1 MHTVPAWRSEIPD
14 LRCHAS
20 AVHDPDVPS
29 SISARATARCLV
41 GVVQLLVGRF
51 GTDEMRRACAAL
63 ACDATAMTTKL
74 VELPRG
80 ATGAVDESIL
90 ILGSIARGILPL
102 AGVANLRSALSF
114 WASERDAAVMQRVA
128 AGVAA

>member
-1 MHTVPAWRSEIPD
+1 MHTVPAWRSAIPD

-29 SISARATARCLV
+29 SISARAAARCLV
-41 GVVQLLVGRF
+41 GVVQLLVNRYGA
-51 GTDEMRRACAAL
+51 DEMRRACAEL
-63 ACDATAMTTKL
+63 ACDAASTML

-80 ATGAVDESIL
+80 VNGAVDESVQ

-102 AGVANLRSALSF
+102 AGVANLRAALSF
-114 WASERDAAVMQRVA
+114 WASESDAAVMQRVA
-128 AGVAA
+128 AGAAA